1 MATKK
6 RTMTEMSGHLET
18 LADVLKIQA
27 SQGDK
32 PQSAVFETLSQA
44 FFTEV
49 GELQK
54 IRTKLR
60 SIRAKE
66 DRGDDLTAEEKKIKA
81 AGEKH
86 TARALELCEA
96 VMSELRR

>member
-66 DRGDDLTAEEKKIKA
+66 DRGDDLTAEEKKTKA